1 MLNLPLTELQKD
13 MRTAYVGGGT
23 GVLVSSIVWFVSGIV
38 AVYST
43 KEMSLLTFFLGGT
56 LIYPLGILSTKL
68 FNRTGK
74 HQKNNPL
81 AFLAFESTAILFIGL
96 FMAYWIFQIEKQWFF
111 PIMLMI
117 IGARYLVFQSIYGM
131 KVYWILGIVLAVAG
145 MLCLISDQ
153 PFHIGGILGGTVE
166 IVFGGLIIK
175 LELKKHKAQHR

>member
-1 MLNLPLTELQKD
+1 MLNLSLKELQKD
-13 MRTAYVGGGT
+13 MRIAYVGGGT

-43 KEMSLLTFFLGGT
+43 KEMSLLTFFMGGM
-56 LIYPLGILSTKL
+56 LIYPLGMLSTKL

-81 AFLAFESTAILFIGL
+81 AFLAFESTVILFVGL
-96 FMAYWIFQIEKQWFF
+96 FTAYSIFQIEKQWFF

-131 KVYWILGIVLAVAG
+131 KIYWILGILLSLSG
-145 MLCLISDQ
+145 ILCLISNQ
-153 PFHIGGILGGTVE
+153 PFHIGGIIGGIVE
-166 IVFGGLIIK
+166 IIFGVLIIK
-175 LELKKHKAQHR
+175 LERKSI